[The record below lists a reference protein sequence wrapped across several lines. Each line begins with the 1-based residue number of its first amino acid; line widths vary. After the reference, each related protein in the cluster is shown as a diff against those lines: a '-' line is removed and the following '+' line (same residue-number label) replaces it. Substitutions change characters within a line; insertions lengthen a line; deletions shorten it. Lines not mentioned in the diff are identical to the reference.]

1 MPSDAMSRESW
12 TVASVFFSSRRRHT
26 RFDCDW
32 SSDVCSSD
40 LVSLG
45 SPGFAVFVKAFDRA
59 PTLQDLNAMKAA
71 VEDTSLASRIPPARI
86 LVLWRAKGDESVS
99 PDAYEFLTK
108 EAARVRLRG
117 SSFVCS
123 LELAVERDNGTYDF
137 IPLVLEPAAVP
148 GGRPSTG

>member
-1 MPSDAMSRESW
+1 MPDADKVVINLATGLEDPERVI
-12 TVASVFFSSRRRHT
+12 VAF
-26 RFDCDW
+26 
-32 SSDVCSSD
+32 
-40 LVSLG
+40 LVG
-45 SPGFAVFVKAFDRA
+45 G
-59 PTLQDLNAMKAA
+59 AA
-71 VEDTSLASRIPPARI
+71 VEQGRQVTM
-86 LVLWRAKGDESVS
+86 
-99 PDAYEFLTK
+99 FLTK